1 MEREPV
7 KINIVGLP
15 SIGKELDRTQPM
27 WVSPILSDVLAGPE
41 EDWQRRIRHRRAAV
55 THIKCTPEYVAANA
69 HSSRPRTPDPED
81 RNVSKRSWEKSVKA
95 WRRDLQHLV
104 AACADAY
111 V

>member
-7 KINIVGLP
+7 KVNIRGMP
-15 SIGKELDRTQPM
+15 SIGNEIDETQPLC
-27 WVSPILSDVLAGPE
+27 VSPILSDVRFAN
-41 EDWQRRIRHRRAAV
+41 WQRRIRHRRAAV

-104 AACADAY
+104 AA
-111 V
+111 